1 MPAAQPAAMTTL
13 VATPDPRLTILRALL
28 LVQAG
33 TFVAGILEGIVFGA
47 VLGPTGLTGA
57 ALGAI
62 ATAVV
67 LVARARVPGRRATR
81 VLVLLEGAI
90 VAGWAIELLL
100 GVLLAGLVP
109 PLMAWL
115 ARLVL
120 PGAAVVLARALARE
134 AAARQAAD
142 DPAVPMPPPPPTR
155 WVLA

>member
-1 MPAAQPAAMTTL
+1 MPAAQRGAM
-13 VATPDPRLTILRALL
+13 ATHDPRLTILRALL

-33 TFVAGILEGIVFGA
+33 TFVAGVLEGIVFGV

-62 ATAVV
+62 ATVVV

-81 VLVLLEGAI
+81 LLVLLEGAI

-100 GVLLAGLVP
+100 GVVLAGLVP

-120 PGAAVVLARALARE
+120 PVAAVALARALARE
-134 AAARQAAD
+134 AAARQAAA
-142 DPAVPMPPPPPTR
+142 DPAVPLPPPPPAR
-155 WVLA
+155 WVVA